1 MPTSLRGVLTALA
14 TPFTSDDRIDEQL
27 LRAVVARSIDGG
39 VHGVVACGSTGE
51 FASMTTDERR
61 LVVETVIN
69 ETAGRVP
76 VIAQTGAVNTAEA
89 IRLSQHAEA
98 AGASALMLV
107 TPYYEPLTIPETF
120 AYLERVAG
128 SVGIPIMLYNL
139 PSVTGVNLSPDLVAQ
154 LLDRIPNIAFIK
166 DTSADMAQAGQLI
179 HRLGDRIGVFIGWDS
194 LLVASLAEGA
204 AGVMAG
210 TANIFP
216 RELVDIY
223 DDLTAGNLV
232 GAQTRW
238 AALYPLMDTIMTS
251 PFIPA
256 VKAAVVESGLPIGNP
271 RAPFL
276 PVDLATRALIVE
288 GLRRLRLASS

>member
-1 MPTSLRGVLTALA
+1 MPTRLKGVLTALA

-61 LVVETVIN
+61 LVVETVID

-216 RELVDIY
+216 RELVAIY
-223 DDLTAGNLV
+223 DDLTAGNLA
-232 GAQTRW
+232 GAQARW

-256 VKAAVVESGLPIGNP
+256 VKAAVVESGLPIGDP

-276 PVDLATRALIVE
+276 PVDPATRALIVE